1 MINYEKLLS
10 KTAVEIKPSGIRKF
24 FDLAATMKD
33 CISLGVGEP
42 DFNTPW
48 HIRNE
53 GIRTLQI
60 GKTKYTA
67 NAGLAALREE
77 ISAYMSRRF
86 GLNYSPESQVLVTV
100 GGSEGIDVALR
111 ALIDPGDEVLIPEP
125 SFVCYKP
132 LTELAGGVA
141 VPLPTY
147 EKDDFRLLPETVKAA
162 ITEKTK
168 VLIMPFPNNPTGAVM
183 SLEDY
188 NGIAAVLK
196 DTNIAVISDEIYN
209 ELTYTKTKSSSF
221 ANADGMYERT
231 IVINGFSKAYSMTG
245 WRMGYICAP
254 AELVKI
260 MVKLHQFGIMSAPTT
275 SQYAAIEALKNGDD
289 DIEEMKGHYNMRR
302 LFLLDAFK
310 NMGIHCF
317 EPLGAFYVFPNVGEL
332 GLSSEEFCKR
342 FLEEYRVAI
351 VPGNAFGDSG
361 EGFVRISYA
370 YSLDHLNK
378 AMDRLDKFVTSI
390 KRGN

>member
-1 MINYEKLLS
+1 MIDYEKILS
-10 KTAVEIKPSGIRKF
+10 KTAVNIKPSGIRKF
-24 FDLAATMKD
+24 FDLASSMKD

-53 GIRTLQI
+53 GIRTLQL

-67 NAGLAALREE
+67 NAGLESLRRE
-77 ISAYMSRRF
+77 ISNYMNRRYN
-86 GLNYSPESQVLVTV
+86 LDYSPENQILVTV

-111 ALIDPGDEVLIPEP
+111 ALLNPGDEVLVPEP

-132 LTELAGGVA
+132 LAELAGGVA
-141 VPLPTY
+141 IPLPTY
-147 EKDDFRLLPETVKAA
+147 EKDNFRLMPETVKAA

-168 VLIMPFPNNPTGAVM
+168 VLIMPFPNNPTGGIM

-188 NGIAAVLK
+188 NAIAKVIK
-196 DTNIAVISDEIYN
+196 DTDIIVITDEIYN
-209 ELTYTKTKSSSF
+209 ELTYTKEKSPSF

-231 IVINGFSKAYSMTG
+231 VIVNGFSKAYSMTG
-245 WRMGYICAP
+245 WRMGYLCAP
-254 AELVKI
+254 KEIVKVMI
-260 MVKLHQFGIMSAPTT
+260 KLHQFGIMSAPTT
-275 SQYAAIEALKNGDD
+275 SQYAAIEALRNGDE
-289 DIEEMKGHYNMRR
+289 DIAEMKGHYNMRR

-310 NMGIHCF
+310 SMGIHCF
-317 EPLGAFYVFPNVGEL
+317 EPLGAFYAFPNVGEL
-332 GLSSEEFCKR
+332 GLSSEEFCRR

-390 KRGN
+390 RRGN